1 MALLSVTLR
10 ICQSKR
16 ASQNG
21 RGPVENDMKII
32 DTFRYARDAATGTPL
47 RTGLLIMAMSIG
59 VAAVVVLTALGDGAR
74 RYVVGEFSAI
84 GSNLVIVLPG
94 RSETRGFNPANLITS
109 TPRDLT
115 LDDATALLRLPGV
128 ERIAPILIATTEIN
142 ASGKLREAMLL
153 GTNSDYIRVRKQKLA
168 LGRFLTK
175 NDLGHG
181 AAEVVLGA
189 AIRREIFGTANPL
202 GKTVRV
208 GDRRLRVIGVLSEGG
223 QGMGMTSD
231 ELLIVPVATAQAM
244 LNSNTLFRILVE
256 SRSREQIG
264 EVKAR
269 VLKMITQ
276 RHEGEEDVT
285 VITQDAVLKTF
296 DKILNVLTLGV
307 AGIAAISLA
316 VAGIL
321 VMNVMLVSVTQRTAE
336 IGLLKALG
344 ATSASVRQLFMVE
357 AVLLSVTGAVVGIA
371 LGYLGAAILR
381 DMYPT
386 FPAYPPMWAVLAG
399 LGTAL
404 VSGLVFGVMPARRAA
419 QLDPILALSKR

>member
-1 MALLSVTLR
+1 
-10 ICQSKR
+10 
-16 ASQNG
+16 
-21 RGPVENDMKII
+21 MKLI
-32 DTFRYARDAATGTPL
+32 DTFRYAAAAATGTPL
-47 RTGLLIMAMSIG
+47 RTGLLILAMSIG
-59 VAAVVVLTALGDGAR
+59 VAAVVILTALGDGAR

-115 LDDATALLRLPGV
+115 VDDATALLRVPGV
-128 ERIAPILIATTEIN
+128 ERVSPILIATTEIN
-142 ASGKLREAMLL
+142 AAGKLREAMLL
-153 GTNSDYIRVRKQKLA
+153 GTNDEFIRVRQLKMG
-168 LGRFLTK
+168 LGRFLAK
-175 NDLGHG
+175 SDLERGS
-181 AAEVVLGA
+181 AEVVLGA
-189 AIRREIFGTANPL
+189 LIRREIFGTENPL
-202 GKTVRV
+202 GKIVRV
-208 GDRRLRVIGVLSEGG
+208 GDRRLRVVGVLSEGG
-223 QGMGMTSD
+223 RGMGMTTD

-244 LNSNTLFRILVE
+244 LNTNTLFRILVE
-256 SRSREQIG
+256 ARSRGQIN

-269 VLKMITQ
+269 VLTMITQ
-276 RHEGEEDVT
+276 RHSGEEDIT

-344 ATSASVRQLFMVE
+344 ATSAAVRQLFMVE
-357 AVLLSVTGAVVGIA
+357 AVLLSLSGAVVGLG
-371 LGYLGAAILR
+371 LGYLGAAFLR
-381 DMYPT
+381 HLYPA
-386 FPAYPPMWAVLAG
+386 FPAYPPLWAVLAG

-404 VSGLVFGVMPARRAA
+404 ASGLIFGVMPARRAA
-419 QLDPILALSKR
+419 LLDPIQALSKR